1 MSVGSP
7 LRRLASWDVFL
18 CVLVVCM
25 FVFGNALAGG
35 ISHLIGHPAVFDNVR
50 TNATVFNTLRNVGEI
65 MLIALPMTMLI
76 ISGEIDL
83 SVGSAALLSSC
94 VIGKAFAAGFPMWQC
109 ALLGILTGALGG
121 ALNGYLVTKLGL
133 QSLAVTIGTLALFR
147 GLGSVLLEN
156 NTIAGFPASW
166 VAFGYS
172 AKLFGFL
179 PKIWL
184 VVIPTA
190 AIFTLL
196 LRYSKTGHGVY
207 AIGLNG
213 EAARFSGL
221 QVRRIK
227 FGLFVATGAMGGVGG
242 LLITLRQ
249 ASASPTA
256 VRGLELAV
264 IAAVLFGGVSIF
276 GGKGGLFGV
285 INAVLFLGLSR
296 TILRL
301 AGVKPNVLTVVTGGL
316 LLISVIGPALSAR
329 LRALPLFSRSAAS
342 VESEGRSRQTKLP
355 DPERL

>member
-1 MSVGSP
+1 MSDLPV

-18 CVLVVCM
+18 CVFVVCM
-25 FVFGNALAGG
+25 FVFGNEL
-35 ISHLIGHPAVFDNVR
+35 SNVFGSEAEVR
-50 TNATVFNTLRNVGEI
+50 TAATVFNTLRNVGEI

-94 VIGKAFAAGFPMWQC
+94 VIGKAYESGLPMWQC

-121 ALNGYLVTKLGL
+121 ALNGFLVTRLGL
-133 QSLAVTIGTLALFR
+133 QSLAVTIGTLALYR
-147 GLGSVLLEN
+147 GLGSVILEN
-156 NTIAGFPASW
+156 NTIAGFPKDW

-172 AKLFGFL
+172 DKLFGFL
-179 PKIWL
+179 PKVWL
-184 VVIPTA
+184 VVIPVA
-190 AIFTLL
+190 VLFTMV
-196 LRYSKTGHGVY
+196 LRHSKTGRAVY

-221 QVRRIK
+221 QVQRIK
-227 FGLFVATGAMGGVGG
+227 FGLFVATGAMAGVGG
-242 LLITLRQ
+242 LQITLRQ

-276 GGKGGLFGV
+276 GGRGGLFGV

-301 AGVKPNVLTVVTGGL
+301 SGIKPNVLTVVTGGL
-316 LLISVIGPALSAR
+316 LLASVIGPALSAR
-329 LRALPLFSRSAAS
+329 LRAFQYFSRPTKP
-342 VESEGRSRQTKLP
+342 VESESRSGQTRLP
-355 DPERL
+355 DPERR